1 MSVEERLGELLLRW
15 ELWQEQGHPVS
26 PEELCRDCPE
36 LLGELRRRVRALQ
49 ALNPALD
56 SGSRGP

>member
-1 MSVEERLGELLLRW
+1 MSAERLGDLLLRW
-15 ELWQEQGHPVS
+15 EELHEQGHSVT